1 MMLPQACPLFKT
13 IASKIAAKNLL
24 APGLVRSTWIFIYPR
39 GLGRNVDQCGSMWIN
54 VDQCGLMWINTI
66 QYTYF
71 MKPFTDRYILFVS

>member
-1 MMLPQACPLFKT
+1 MILPQACPVFKT
-13 IASKIAAKNLL
+13 VCKQNCGKESISARVGQIHVDLYL
-24 APGLVRSTWIFIYPR
+24 STWTWEK
-39 GLGRNVDQCGSMWIN
+39 CGSMWIN